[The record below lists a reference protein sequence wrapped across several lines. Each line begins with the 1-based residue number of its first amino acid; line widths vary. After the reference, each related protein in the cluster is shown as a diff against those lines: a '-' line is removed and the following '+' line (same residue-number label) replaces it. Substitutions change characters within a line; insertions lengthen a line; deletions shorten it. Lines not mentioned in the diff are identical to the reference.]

1 MIIIPA
7 IDLKDGQCVRLRKG
21 VMEDTTVFS
30 NNPTEMASKWVEEG
44 ARRLHLVDLNGAFE
58 GRPINADCINEITK
72 SFPKLPV
79 QIGGGIRDLQTA
91 SAYIAVSYTH
101 LTLPT
106 KRIV

>member
-58 GRPINADCINEITK
+58 GRPINADCINEITNH
-72 SFPKLPV
+72 SQNCQSKLEEV
-79 QIGGGIRDLQTA
+79 FVILKLQ
-91 SAYIAVSYTH
+91 VH
-101 LTLPT
+101 TL
-106 KRIV
+106 RRELVI